1 MNQQTMLQ
9 QIADRIGVDVRDAEL
24 GLRLARTGRSDL
36 VNEVIAGR
44 LTIRAALARAKPS
57 HTPSGQCVAAI
68 SNGSNG
74 V

>member
-1 MNQQTMLQ
+1 MTQQQVLQ

-44 LTIRAALARAKPS
+44 MTLRAALGRAQTKPAPA
-57 HTPSGQCVAAI
+57 TPAKCR
-68 SNGSNG
+68 
-74 V
+74 